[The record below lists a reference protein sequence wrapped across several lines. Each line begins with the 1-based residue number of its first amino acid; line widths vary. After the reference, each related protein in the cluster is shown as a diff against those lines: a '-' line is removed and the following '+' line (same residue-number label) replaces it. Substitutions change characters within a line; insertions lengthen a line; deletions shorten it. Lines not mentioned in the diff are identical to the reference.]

1 MASWRVAKSLDQL
14 LAEINASAP
23 NRSKVSDGSIGDE
36 NHQSTD
42 SDHNPWCHG
51 WVVTARDFTHDPN
64 GGFDSYAYAEW
75 QRQRCR
81 GDILLNGQR
90 EIRVKYIISNRR
102 IASPTDNWAWR
113 PYSGKNPH
121 DKHCHVSVDCT
132 AEGGYMD
139 STDPWG
145 WTAQEDDM
153 ATGMLCQLGDKDEA
167 YVPGRVSALQ
177 ATLQRLGF
185 YSGPIDGIYG
195 NSTRDA
201 LKAALAVVNWIVDGT
216 KYWAGE
222 YAALLQVCCVT
233 WGKPGPK
240 GDKGDPG
247 KPGAPGPQGEPGADA
262 ILAEGTGLL
271 VVTLP

>member
-1 MASWRVAKSLDQL
+1 MAKSLDQL

-102 IASPTDNWAWR
+102 IASPTQNWVWR
-113 PYSGKNPH
+113 TYTGSNPH
-121 DKHCHVSVDCT
+121 DHHVHVSVDCT
-132 AEGGYMD
+132 PEGGYMD
-139 STDPWG
+139 SVTPWG
-145 WTAQEDDM
+145 WPNSQEDGVEQADTVVGH
-153 ATGMLCQLGDKDEA
+153 ASPGNRVGDVFADQGNFRNWWYGSGTNVGKNPPPTGSRVVKLLEGVAELVA
-167 YVPGRVSALQ
+167 RPPAVPAPADLAEQ
-177 ATLQRLGF
+177 IA
-185 YSGPIDGIYG
+185 
-195 NSTRDA
+195 
-201 LKAALAVVNWIVDGT
+201 AALATNQ
-216 KYWAGE
+216 E
-222 YAALLQVCCVT
+222 FL
-233 WGKPGPK
+233 
-240 GDKGDPG
+240 
-247 KPGAPGPQGEPGADA
+247 DA
-262 ILAEGTGLL
+262 IANRVLDKQAQRLQS
-271 VVTLP
+271 